1 MRGGELEAE
10 GWRQWWGGKGAD
22 MRRQRRQGQGLRGR
36 DEEGGRDGDSVIMS
50 ERKEQ
55 EEELET
61 DITDVTDIPEVS
73 DVSGP
78 SDVGDVDGQDIR
90 AEGDAEL
97 EAKTNS
103 VVDENSIENKNP
115 EEHMLI

>member
-36 DEEGGRDGDSVIMS
+36 DEEGGVNGDGVIMS

-55 EEELET
+55 EEALEAGST
-61 DITDVTDIPEVS
+61 DITDIPEVS
-73 DVSGP
+73 NVSGV
-78 SDVGDVDGQDIR
+78 SDVGNVVGQDIR
-90 AEGDAEL
+90 AEGDGEK
-97 EAKTNS
+97 EANTNS
-103 VVDENSIENKNP
+103 VVDEESIENKTP
-115 EEHMLI
+115 EEYVLI